1 MSETGTSKAAD
12 VTGIRRMAGIGHAS
26 SWDCG
31 ACGDRLFS
39 MLGRR
44 LRYLNGRG
52 IKAYVCPK
60 CDKGMSK

>member
-12 VTGIRRMAGIGHAS
+12 VTGVQRFAGVGHGS

-44 LRYLNGRG
+44 LRFLKGRG
-52 IKAYVCPK
+52 IKAYVCQK